1 MFYNNMY
8 PIQTENIRNLLIRS
22 TNWIGDAVMTT
33 PAIRAIRKRFPNS
46 HVSLLAKPWVM
57 PVFENSEHI
66 DRLLIYDDKGRHK
79 GIFGKFRLARDLKKY
94 HFDAVIL
101 LQNAFEAAL
110 ITFLARIPLR
120 VGYNTDVRQLLLTHA
135 VSCTDEIKKKHQTD
149 YYLNIIR
156 GIGMKEDNRELY
168 LELNQRDRLRA
179 EKTLLEQH
187 LSLDDKI
194 FGINPGATYGPAK
207 QWPLDRYAHL
217 ADKIQAFTGGRIII
231 FGGPNDRNL
240 GKKIS
245 QKMQHRP
252 IDLSGKT
259 SLGEAMALIERC
271 DLFITNDSG
280 LMHVAAALDVPL
292 IAVFG
297 STNSITTGPL
307 SQNSKIVQVPLECSP
322 CLRPECPKGHLNCMD
337 QISVE
342 MVFNVVK
349 EKL

>member
-8 PIQTENIRNLLIRS
+8 PIQTEDIRNLLIRS

-94 HFDAVIL
+94 HFDAAIL

-110 ITFLARIPLR
+110 ITFLAKIPLR

-194 FGINPGATYGPAK
+194 VGINPGATYGPAK

-307 SQNSKIVQVPLECSP
+307 SQNSRIVQVPLECSP

-349 EKL
+349 DML

>member
-1 MFYNNMY
+1 
-8 PIQTENIRNLLIRS
+8 
-22 TNWIGDAVMTT
+22 MTT
-33 PAIRAIRKRFPNS
+33 PVVRAIRQRFPS
-46 HVSLLAKPWVM
+46 THISLLAKPWVV
-57 PVFENSEHI
+57 PVFESSKHI
-66 DRLLIYDDKGRHK
+66 DQLLIYDDNGRHK
-79 GIFGKFRLARDLKKY
+79 GILGKFRLARDLKKY
-94 HFDAVIL
+94 HFDAAIL

-110 ITFLARIPLR
+110 ITFLADIPIRI
-120 VGYNTDVRQLLLTHA
+120 GYDTDVRQLFLTHA
-135 VSCTDEIKKKHQTD
+135 VSCTNEIKKKHQTG

-156 GIGMKEDNRELY
+156 GIGIKEDNRELY
-168 LELNQRDRLRA
+168 LRLNQRDRFQS
-179 EKTLLEQH
+179 EKILLDQQ

-194 FGINPGATYGPAK
+194 VGINPGATYGPAK
-207 QWPLDRYAHL
+207 QWPFDRYARL
-217 ADKIQAFTGGRIII
+217 ADKIQTFTKAHIII

-245 QKMQHRP
+245 QKMQYRP

-307 SQNSKIVQVPLECSP
+307 SQNSRIVQVPLECSP

-349 EKL
+349 DML

>member
-1 MFYNNMY
+1 MAIK
-8 PIQTENIRNLLIRS
+8 PIKPEHIQRLLIRS

-33 PAIRAIRKRFPNS
+33 PAVLAIRKRFPNT
-46 HVSLLAKPWVM
+46 HISLLAKPWVV
-57 PVFENSEHI
+57 PVFENSEYI

-94 HFDAVIL
+94 HFEAAIL

-110 ITFLARIPLR
+110 ITFLAGIPLR
-120 VGYNTDVRQLLLTHA
+120 TGYNTDVRQLLLTHA

-156 GIGMKEDNRELY
+156 GLGMKEDNRELY
-168 LELNQRDRLRA
+168 LRLNQKDRFRA
-179 EKTLLEQH
+179 EKILLEQH

-194 FGINPGATYGPAK
+194 VGINPGATYGPAK
-207 QWPLDRYAHL
+207 QWPLDRYARL
-217 ADKIQAFTGGRIII
+217 ADQIQAFTGDQVII
-231 FGGPNDRNL
+231 FGGPNDKKL

-245 QKMQHRP
+245 RRMRYRP
-252 IDLSGKT
+252 VDLSGKT

-307 SQNSKIVQVPLECSP
+307 SQNSRIVQVPLECSP
-322 CLRPECPKGHLNCMD
+322 CLRPECPKGHLDCMD

-342 MVFNVVK
+342 MVFKVVK
-349 EKL
+349 EML